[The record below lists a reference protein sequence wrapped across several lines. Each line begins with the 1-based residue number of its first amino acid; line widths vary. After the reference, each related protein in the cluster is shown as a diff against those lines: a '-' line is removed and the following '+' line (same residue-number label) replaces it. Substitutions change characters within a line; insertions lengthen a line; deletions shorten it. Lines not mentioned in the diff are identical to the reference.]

1 LARGLVLQNASY
13 QDKRMKYRKRS
24 IGLIGLSALMLTSV
38 IYFFFVN
45 RNSREMTG
53 KQKIMKTIYP
63 LITGV
68 TRLFGKNSDV
78 FVNTDHKVPV
88 QSVYDLPV
96 KLNSGSQLNLK
107 DLSGKKILVVN
118 TASDCGYTRQ
128 YEELQEL
135 QTKYAGKLQVIGFPA
150 NDFSEQEKGS
160 DEEIM
165 RFCKLNYGISFPLST
180 KTVVIKSENQDPVF
194 KWLSDKSLNG
204 WNDKAPSWN
213 FSKYLINEKGTLT
226 HYFDPSVSP
235 LGHNMIEAVEL

>member
-1 LARGLVLQNASY
+1 
-13 QDKRMKYRKRS
+13 MRKNKIRSKHRS
-24 IGLIGLSALMLTSV
+24 IKIVLIITLVIVISSV
-38 IYFFFVN
+38 TYFFYVN
-45 RNSREMTG
+45 RDSKAMTG
-53 KQKIMKTIYP
+53 KQKVLKAIYP

-78 FVNTDHKVPV
+78 FVNSAHKTPV
-88 QSVYDLPV
+88 QPLYELPV
-96 KLNSGSQLNLK
+96 KLNTGTELK
-107 DLSGKKILVVN
+107 LRDLAGKKILIVN

-135 QTKYAGKLQVIGFPA
+135 QTRFAGKLQVIGFPA

-165 RFCKLNYGISFPLST
+165 QFCKLNYGISFPLST
-180 KTVVIKSENQDPVF
+180 KTTVVKSVSQNAVF
-194 KWLSDKSLNG
+194 QWLSSKELNG

-213 FSKYLINEKGTLT
+213 FSKYLVDETGNLT

-235 LGHNMIEAVEL
+235 LGNDIVSAIQNNGGK